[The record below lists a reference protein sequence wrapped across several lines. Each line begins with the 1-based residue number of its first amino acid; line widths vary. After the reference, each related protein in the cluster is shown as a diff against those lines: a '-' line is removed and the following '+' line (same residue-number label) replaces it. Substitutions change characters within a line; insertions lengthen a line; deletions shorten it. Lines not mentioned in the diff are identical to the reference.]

1 MRRHIEVDV
10 RNVNTDS
17 SARVNIKEKIAKIIR
32 RR

>member
-10 RNVNTDS
+10 RNVNTDP

-32 RR
+32 RM